1 MSEAESG
8 KPSEAALRDMRPF
21 VAGPVSRRGMWIFA
35 GLAVLGGSTLF
46 AALEGRRAAISVP
59 AIAPASDERGEA
71 SGMIASPPALA
82 IPPDYAPQTMM
93 PWPTG
98 TQTLSQPAEPAV
110 MQNAPVPR
118 RLPAMPQQASSAV
131 AGSQPSDAIDP
142 DMSAAM
148 GVGNAPSAAASR
160 PELVYDASRDAAR
173 PRVTDQAAN
182 GSEAGKGEE
191 RVEASRFA
199 NPSTTVP
206 KGTVIQAVLETA
218 LDSTR
223 PGFARA
229 IVSRDI
235 YGFDGKR
242 VLIAKGSRLIGE
254 YKADLA
260 AGQRRALIQWKR
272 LMRPDDVIIN
282 LDSPSADPLGRA
294 GVKGKV
300 NSHFFE
306 KFGGAMLQSAL
317 NIGTQV
323 GVNKLANGSVIYAV
337 PLMTQAAPTIQQ
349 DKVVPTL
356 TVRQGTSVSVF
367 VAKDLDFT
375 AVE

>member
-182 GSEAGKGEE
+182 GSEAG
-191 RVEASRFA
+191 R
-199 NPSTTVP
+199 
-206 KGTVIQAVLETA
+206 
-218 LDSTR
+218 
-223 PGFARA
+223 
-229 IVSRDI
+229 
-235 YGFDGKR
+235 
-242 VLIAKGSRLIGE
+242 
-254 YKADLA
+254 
-260 AGQRRALIQWKR
+260 
-272 LMRPDDVIIN
+272 
-282 LDSPSADPLGRA
+282 
-294 GVKGKV
+294 
-300 NSHFFE
+300 
-306 KFGGAMLQSAL
+306 
-317 NIGTQV
+317 
-323 GVNKLANGSVIYAV
+323 
-337 PLMTQAAPTIQQ
+337 
-349 DKVVPTL
+349 
-356 TVRQGTSVSVF
+356 
-367 VAKDLDFT
+367 
-375 AVE
+375 